1 MFYLNC
7 GANDVLQVFSSF
19 IMQSAIALLSAI
31 ALGLITY
38 RPSSR
43 SAAKFHIESFVAALV
58 DFHKAQCYF
67 SSTIQVTALL
77 LYSQRLPKFQPWAHQ
92 LVVQNL
98 DILDIFELGMLAT
111 GALIP
116 INLVS
121 YLVAKHG
128 RQSWYLIFLAAV
140 TSILGTATLA
150 SWTRFSTFEHNDN
163 VEFDPSAF
171 PNSARCFGATT
182 ASIDTLVTTWCGQRE
197 SQLQLQDAFQSSAPW
212 LWAPWTV
219 SILTLLLCTINKL
232 ADDFP
237 RMSPLKRMLSN
248 VHRKMPVRFL
258 INTAWL
264 ACFAV
269 QFSLFSSFYRNGFI
283 SSRWSFGQI
292 IAVTVWVPSLVEFA
306 YMNTVS
312 PGQSC
317 L

>member
-7 GANDVLQVFSSF
+7 GANDVLQVFLSF

-92 LVVQNL
+92 LVAQNL
-98 DILDIFELGMLAT
+98 DLLDIFELGMLAT

-128 RQSWYLIFLAAV
+128 RQSWCLMFLAAV

-150 SWTRFSTFEHNDN
+150 SWTRFSTFEHNDS
-163 VEFDPSAF
+163 VEIDPSAF
-171 PNSARCFGATT
+171 PNSARCPGAST
-182 ASIDTLVTTWCGQRE
+182 ASIVTLVTTWCGQRE
-197 SQLQLQDAFQSSAPW
+197 SQLQHLDTFQSSAPW

-219 SILTLLLCTINKL
+219 SCCKHTYAITVHYQQASRRFSSHVTPEKNAIERPQENASSISHQHRLAGLLRGPVLPLQLLLSKWLHLIHMVVWPNHRRHGL
-232 ADDFP
+232 G
-237 RMSPLKRMLSN
+237 PLSGRVCIHGIL
-248 VHRKMPVRFL
+248 
-258 INTAWL
+258 
-264 ACFAV
+264 
-269 QFSLFSSFYRNGFI
+269 
-283 SSRWSFGQI
+283 
-292 IAVTVWVPSLVEFA
+292 
-306 YMNTVS
+306 
-312 PGQSC
+312 
-317 L
+317 